1 MIWFYLLSGLFLGW
15 SLGANDAANIFGTA
29 VTTQMV
35 KFRVAAV
42 VATLFVVLGAVIA
55 GSGATETLGELGAVN
70 AIAGSFTVALA
81 AGFTVSW
88 MTRLAIPV
96 STTQAIVGAIIG
108 WNLFTGFPTNI
119 ASLAKI
125 VITWIA
131 SPIIA
136 GIFSAIL
143 YFITRNI
150 IVRLKI
156 HLLRIDAYNRVALI
170 LVGAFGAFSLGA
182 NNIANVMGVFV
193 PAVPFEEVNLIAGF
207 SLSGTEFLFLLG
219 ALAIGIGIYTY
230 SYRVMQTVG
239 NDLFKLTPITAL
251 IVVLAESLVLFLFA
265 SKSLRYWLMNHGI
278 PPLPLVPLSSSQAVI
293 GAVLGLALAKGARGV
308 QFNVLGKIASG
319 WVVTPVAALLVS
331 FFALFFAQNLF
342 EMQVYHQRTY
352 RISGPVLEEI
362 QSRGISAPDLDRIAD
377 STFTSH
383 DRLRGALE
391 SLENITPAEMRDIFQ
406 IAQIERFEVDTMKVQ
421 ASFLSDE
428 QYDAL
433 TRFHGQRYEH
443 SWRLRNDLAMVSPSW
458 RIQSDM
464 GNLEQLRIRE
474 KFQLITN
481 ASRVHFREREK

>member
-1 MIWFYLLSGLFLGW
+1 
-15 SLGANDAANIFGTA
+15 
-29 VTTQMV
+29 
-35 KFRVAAV
+35 
-42 VATLFVVLGAVIA
+42 
-55 GSGATETLGELGAVN
+55 
-70 AIAGSFTVALA
+70 
-81 AGFTVSW
+81 
-88 MTRLAIPV
+88 
-96 STTQAIVGAIIG
+96 
-108 WNLFTGFPTNI
+108 
-119 ASLAKI
+119 
-125 VITWIA
+125 
-131 SPIIA
+131 
-136 GIFSAIL
+136 
-143 YFITRNI
+143 
-150 IVRLKI
+150 
-156 HLLRIDAYNRVALI
+156 
-170 LVGAFGAFSLGA
+170 
-182 NNIANVMGVFV
+182 
-193 PAVPFEEVNLIAGF
+193 
-207 SLSGTEFLFLLG
+207 
-219 ALAIGIGIYTY
+219 
-230 SYRVMQTVG
+230 
-239 NDLFKLTPITAL
+239 
-251 IVVLAESLVLFLFA
+251 
-265 SKSLRYWLMNHGI
+265 
-278 PPLPLVPLSSSQAVI
+278 
-293 GAVLGLALAKGARGV
+293 
-308 QFNVLGKIASG
+308 
-319 WVVTPVAALLVS
+319 VS

-443 SWRLRNDLAMVSPSW
+443 SWRLRNDLAMVSPAW

>member
-55 GSGATETLGELGAVN
+55 GSGTTETLGELGAVN

-143 YFITRNI
+143 YLITRNL

-193 PAVPFEEVNLIAGF
+193 PAVPFEQIELFAGI

-230 SYRVMQTVG
+230 SYRVMETVG

-251 IVVLAESLVLFLFA
+251 IVVSAESLVLFLFA

-293 GAVLGLALAKGARGV
+293 GAVLGLALTKGAHGV
-308 QFNVLGKIASG
+308 QFKVLGKIASG
-319 WVVTPVAALLVS
+319 WIVTPIAALLVS
-331 FFALFFAQNLF
+331 FIALFFAQNLF
-342 EMQVYHQRTY
+342 EMQVYQQRTY
-352 RISGPVLEEI
+352 RISRPVLEEAKN
-362 QSRGISAPDLDRIAD
+362 RGIRAPALDLLSD
-377 STFTSH
+377 STFSSP
-383 DRLRGALE
+383 DKLRAAMK
-391 SLENITPAEMRDIFQ
+391 SVENFTAGEIRDFFD
-406 IAQIERFEVDTMKVQ
+406 IARVERFEVDTAKVQ
-421 ASFLSDE
+421 DRFLSEE
-428 QYDAL
+428 QFDVLAQ
-433 TRFHGQRYEH
+433 FHGQRYEH
-443 SWRLRNDLAMVSPSW
+443 SWKLQNDLAKVSPSW
-458 RIQSDM
+458 RIQPDM

-474 KFQLITN
+474 KLQLVIS
-481 ASRVHFREREK
+481 ASRVNFQEASE